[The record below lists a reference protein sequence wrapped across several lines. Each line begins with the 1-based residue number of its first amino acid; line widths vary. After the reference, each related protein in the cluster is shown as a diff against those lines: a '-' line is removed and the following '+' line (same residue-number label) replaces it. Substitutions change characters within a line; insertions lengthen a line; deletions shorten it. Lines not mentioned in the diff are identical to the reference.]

1 MDNFKIIALKT
12 GEMKPTR
19 ATHRRSSQLLDALR
33 NLNKNEI
40 YKFRNEYKFPK
51 NDFSEIEYN
60 ADKDVNLYQIKTS
73 LNHIPININ
82 AIVGSNGSGK
92 STLIELLYWANYN
105 IGCSLNILHDEDG
118 KKKKP
123 FNFLDFE
130 FVYSTNINNLIKVVL
145 KDGIVFKQKYKLENG
160 KFKYS
165 GAKQEIKNI
174 EDLSE
179 FFYTIVVNYSH
190 YALNSEEIGDW
201 IIPLFHKNDGYQTPI
216 VLNPMRIKGDIDI
229 NKEKYLLTR
238 RLIANILEPV
248 IKGQEEKSL
257 RNIVNDKVAS
267 VLELTY
273 KTNPNANLEE
283 PINSEVR
290 NKLIDAFKQYF
301 KFQISKKQLDDDL
314 FVNITLSYIHKKLI
328 KITDYKTFRR
338 YRKNDSET
346 PELKDINAFIKRIYA
361 SDSHITFKVKGAIL
375 YLKYYEKLLP
385 NLILKE
391 PIRIAVDEL
400 SEKILEISKL
410 EPFLVNTYMMAP
422 PSYFYINI
430 IPEDGTPFG
439 SLSSGE
445 KQKIHSISSIVYH
458 LINLNSVEQLKEDI
472 KEKSDENEKLIHY
485 NYINIVLDEIEL
497 YYHPEWQRT
506 YIADLLDYIGKINPE
521 NFKHIRGLNITF
533 LTHSP
538 YILSD
543 IPDTFVL
550 KLLKGFP
557 EPHNEDEKTFGSN
570 IHDLLANDFFMKN
583 GFMGEF
589 ARAQID
595 KLINELKPKDKII
608 KQEYEQSFKKRIEII
623 GEPFIQAKLLELVAS
638 KSDNNLIDFI
648 IEQKSNEIDRLRSL
662 KNQNSHD

>member
-1 MDNFKIIALKT
+1 MHNFKIIAIRT

-19 ATHRRSSQLLDALR
+19 ATRRRNSQVLDPLR
-33 NLNKNEI
+33 NLKENQI
-40 YKFRNEYKFPK
+40 YTFRNEYKFPK
-51 NDFSEIEYN
+51 NDFSEVDYYPE
-60 ADKDVNLYQIKTS
+60 KDINIYQLQTS
-73 LNHIPININ
+73 INHIPININ

-105 IGCSLNILHDEDG
+105 IGSSLYILEDEDG
-118 KKKKP
+118 NKKKP
-123 FNFLDFE
+123 LSFLDFE
-130 FVYSTNINNLIKVVL
+130 LLYALDNDNILKVGFNQGKVY
-145 KDGIVFKQKYKLENG
+145 KQKYKCYGN
-160 KFKYS
+160 KFIHF
-165 GAKQEIKNI
+165 GAKKEVIRI
-174 EDLSE
+174 EDLTE

-248 IKGQEEKSL
+248 VKGQELTSL

-267 VLELTY
+267 VLELSY
-273 KTNPNANLEE
+273 NPSPNANLEE
-283 PINSEVR
+283 PINPEVR
-290 NKLIDAFKQYF
+290 KKLIDAFKQYF
-301 KFQISKKQLDDDL
+301 NFQISKKQLDDDL
-314 FVNITLSYIHKKLI
+314 FVNVTLSYIHKKLI
-328 KITDYKTFRR
+328 KMTEYKTYRR
-338 YRKNDSET
+338 YRDRNSKT
-346 PELKDINAFIKRIYA
+346 PEIKDINAFIKRIHA
-361 SDSHITFKVKGAIL
+361 SDSHIVFKVKGAIL
-375 YLKYYEKLLP
+375 YLKYYQKLLP
-385 NLILKE
+385 NLAFKE
-391 PIRIAVDEL
+391 PFSIAIDEL
-400 SEKILEISKL
+400 SANIIEISQS

-422 PSYFYINI
+422 PSYFYTNI
-430 IPEDGTPFG
+430 VPADGTPFG

-458 LINLNSVEQLKEDI
+458 LINLNSVEQLKEDLRD
-472 KEKSDENEKLIHY
+472 KSDESEKLIHY

-521 NFKHIRGLNITF
+521 NLKHIRGLNITF

-543 IPDTFVL
+543 IPDTYVL
-550 KLLKGFP
+550 KLLKGSP
-557 EPHNEDEKTFGSN
+557 EPHKEEEKTFGSN

-589 ARAQID
+589 AR
-595 KLINELKPKDKII
+595 NEIDKII
-608 KQEYEQSFKKRIEII
+608 NEIKQLKKINREEYEQKFKRRIEII
-623 GEPFIQAKLLELVAS
+623 GEPFIQTKLLELVAS
-638 KSDNNLIDFI
+638 KSDNNLIDYI
-648 IEQKSNEIDRLRSL
+648 IEQRSNEIERLRML
-662 KNQNSHD
+662 KNRNSHD

>member
-1 MDNFKIIALKT
+1 MDNFKIIAIKT

-19 ATHRRSSQLLDALR
+19 TTRRRSSQLLDALR

-51 NDFSEIEYN
+51 SDFSEIEYN
-60 ADKDVNLYQIKTS
+60 DAKDINLYQIKTS

-105 IGCSLNILHDEDG
+105 IGSSLNILEDEEG

-123 FNFLDFE
+123 FDFLDFE
-130 FVYSTNINNLIKVVL
+130 LVYSIDVNHLIKVVFS
-145 KDGIVFKQKYKLENG
+145 DGKVYKQKYKLENR
-160 KFKYS
+160 KFKYY

-267 VLELTY
+267 VLELSY
-273 KTNPNANLEE
+273 NPNPNANLEE
-283 PINSEVR
+283 PINPEVR

-301 KFQISKKQLDDDL
+301 KFQISEKQLDDDL
-314 FVNITLSYIHKKLI
+314 FVNVTLSYIHKKLI
-328 KITDYKTFRR
+328 KMTEYKTFRR
-338 YRKNDSET
+338 YRIRNSKT
-346 PELKDINAFIKRIYA
+346 PEIKDINAFIKRIHA
-361 SDSHITFKVKGAIL
+361 SDSHIIFKVKGAIL
-375 YLKYYEKLLP
+375 YLKYYQRLLP
-385 NLILKE
+385 NLVFKE
-391 PIRIAVDEL
+391 PFSISVDEL
-400 SEKILEISKL
+400 SEKIIDISKS

-422 PSYFYINI
+422 PSYFYSNI
-430 IPEDGTPFG
+430 IPVDGTPFG

-458 LINLNSVEQLKEDI
+458 LINLNSVEQMKEDL
-472 KEKSDENEKLIHY
+472 KEKSDESEKLMHY

-521 NFKHIRGLNITF
+521 NLKHIRGLNITF

-550 KLLKGFP
+550 KLLKGSP
-557 EPHNEDEKTFGSN
+557 EPHKEEEKTFGSN

-589 ARAQID
+589 ARTQID
-595 KLINELKPKDKII
+595 KLINEIKPLEKIS
-608 KQEYEQSFKKRIEII
+608 KQEYEQNFKKRIEII
-623 GEPFIQAKLLELVAS
+623 GEPFIQAKLFELVAS
-638 KSDNNLIDFI
+638 KSDNNLIDSI
-648 IEQKSNEIDRLRSL
+648 IEQRSTEIERLRML
-662 KNQNSHD
+662 KNRNSND

>member
-1 MDNFKIIALKT
+1 MDNFKIIAIKT

-19 ATHRRSSQLLDALR
+19 TTRRRTSQILDALR

-60 ADKDVNLYQIKTS
+60 ADRDVNLYQIKTS
-73 LNHIPININ
+73 KNHIPININ

-105 IGCSLNILHDEDG
+105 IGSSLNILEDADG

-123 FNFLDFE
+123 FDFLDFE
-130 FVYSTNINNLIKVVL
+130 LLYSIDVNHLIKVVFS
-145 KDGIVFKQKYKLENG
+145 DGKVYKQKYKVENN
-160 KFKYS
+160 KFKFY

-248 IKGQEEKSL
+248 IKGQEEISL

-267 VLELTY
+267 ELELSY
-273 KTNPNANLEE
+273 NPNPNTNLEE
-283 PINSEVR
+283 PINPEVR

-301 KFQISKKQLDDDL
+301 KFQISAKQLDDDL
-314 FVNITLSYIHKKLI
+314 FVNVTLSYIHKKLI
-328 KITDYKTFRR
+328 KMTEYKTYRR
-338 YRKNDSET
+338 YRDRNSKT
-346 PELKDINAFIKRIYA
+346 PEIKDINAFIKRIYA
-361 SDSHITFKVKGAIL
+361 SDSHIIFKVKGAIL
-375 YLKYYEKLLP
+375 YLKYYQKLLP
-385 NLILKE
+385 NLVFKE
-391 PIRIAVDEL
+391 PFSIAVDEL
-400 SEKILEISKL
+400 SKKIIDISKS

-422 PSYFYINI
+422 PSYFYTNI
-430 IPEDGTPFG
+430 IPTDGTPFG

-458 LINLNSVEQLKEDI
+458 LINLNSVEQLKEDL
-472 KEKSDENEKLIHY
+472 KDKSDESEKLIHY

-521 NFKHIRGLNITF
+521 NLKHIRGLNITF

-550 KLLKGFP
+550 KLLKGSP
-557 EPHNEDEKTFGSN
+557 ELHKEEEKTFGSN

-589 ARAQID
+589 ARTQID
-595 KLINELKPKDKII
+595 KLINEIKPLEKIS
-608 KQEYEQSFKKRIEII
+608 KQEYEQNFKKRIEII
-623 GEPFIQAKLLELVAS
+623 GEPFIQTKLLELVAS
-638 KSDNNLIDFI
+638 KSDNNLIDSI
-648 IEQKSNEIDRLRSL
+648 IEQRSNEIDRLRML
-662 KNQNSHD
+662 KNRNSHD